1 MKPWLWTG
9 CITKLSPGH
18 QQTTNW
24 SDDSVAL
31 RKRGSL
37 VIRCPAL
44 HACMCERG
52 AGQGDD
58 LARAACG
65 ARGVPTGLPERGDP
79 VLPVGQG
86 AVQATAPADRRDGGQ
101 PVAPGGAGLA
111 RSRSFHPVLVPWRMA
126 NGRPASPAFRGAK
139 GAGSIW
145 RWKPPRPISA
155 RPFTSS
161 RDGPSHGS
169 RTKHCRAR
177 DSPVLPELPEH
188 IPESGERGTV
198 TADSACD
205 IRRCHTAIIAR
216 QASAVI
222 PIRKNGRPWK
232 EDCPAT
238 RHSGRAGPEA
248 LDRMPCPQ
256 PNQSQ
261 DARLQGLRRT
271 HRRKDPDRRT
281 AKTHIRIALLNRFN
295 AQGTAEIVRLD

>member
-1 MKPWLWTG
+1 MDHTSVVAELGPLRSHIVKPWLWTG
-9 CITKLSPGH
+9 SMTKLSPGRR
-18 QQTTNW
+18 QTTNW
-24 SDDSVAL
+24 SDDNVAL

-37 VIRCPAL
+37 LIHCPAL
-44 HACMCERG
+44 HACMCDRG
-52 AGQGDD
+52 LNREMIWRAPHE
-58 LARAACG
+58 ARAG
-65 ARGVPTGLPERGDP
+65 PKARGRSDGGNRHIRYPP
-79 VLPVGQG
+79 VHSPQ
-86 AVQATAPADRRDGGQ
+86 AATAPLMVRGQ
-101 PVAPGGAGLA
+101 
-111 RSRSFHPVLVPWRMA
+111 
-126 NGRPASPAFRGAK
+126 
-139 GAGSIW
+139 
-145 RWKPPRPISA
+145 
-155 RPFTSS
+155 
-161 RDGPSHGS
+161 
-169 RTKHCRAR
+169 HCRAR

-188 IPESGERGTV
+188 IPESEERGTV

-222 PIRKNGRPWK
+222 PIRQNGRPWK

-271 HRRKDPDRRT
+271 HRRKDPDRQT